1 MDRGTWQAT
10 VHGGAKSWTQL
21 SDFTSL
27 CFTTESNNTVINCTS
42 IKNNNNKK
50 AKTNKLSQ
58 LTRIFELVS
67 GHESAISP
75 DCQLF

>member
-10 VHGGAKSWTQL
+10 TVHGVAKSWTQL

-27 CFTTESNNTVINCTS
+27 CFTTESNNSVINCTS
-42 IKNNNNKK
+42 VKNNNKK
-50 AKTNKLSQ
+50 TKTNKLSQ